1 MPNFRQ
7 NSTVRNYLS
16 RREQWRILLLVMSL
30 GLVIVAMGEAAKSSN
45 WEWLWAGAKQNVPQ
59 DETRQDQKVDT
70 WLPPGED
77 LEPGVV
83 RIAAPPPALP
93 AGANEADFFPGVNI
107 EFLKQVR
114 DNEVAYYS
122 PDEDNPQRKAWFNLL
137 DILNRTDEAVL
148 RKASTGKATFA
159 QLYKQP
165 NTYRGKLVTVE
176 GYVKWAVP
184 HAATKNDVGIE
195 DIYELWVSVDREA
208 TVVQCLQLPK
218 GFPIGNDVLAKVEIT
233 GFFYKKYAYRPH
245 HAGEEARPDLKVAPV
260 LLAKTVKWIPMEP
273 AAEANGPST
282 EAIWAA
288 VAGAL
293 AIALVF
299 TWWVFSRNRRWGAVQ
314 LDRKAAAA
322 LDHLENVEMTGDVV
336 VSIEA
341 AMQQQDETPQ

>member
-1 MPNFRQ
+1 MKSEGRVLSNVRFSRGTIPVPVGWYVADSAPSPLFHGQRRDLLARQ
-7 NSTVRNYLS
+7 VDVARRHQTRAKDGFGKLS
-16 RREQWRILLLVMSL
+16 LS
-30 GLVIVAMGEAAKSSN
+30 VIRY
-45 WEWLWAGAKQNVPQ
+45 PR
-59 DETRQDQKVDT
+59 DRQD
-70 WLPPGED
+70 
-77 LEPGVV
+77 
-83 RIAAPPPALP
+83 
-93 AGANEADFFPGVNI
+93 FPGVNI

-184 HAATKNDVGIE
+184 HAATKNDKGIE

-260 LLAKTVKWIPMEP
+260 LLAKTVKWISMES

-299 TWWVFSRNRRWGAVQ
+299 TWWIFSRRRRWGAVQ
-314 LDRKAAAA
+314 LDRKGAAA

-341 AMQQQDETPQ
+341 AMQQQDETPR